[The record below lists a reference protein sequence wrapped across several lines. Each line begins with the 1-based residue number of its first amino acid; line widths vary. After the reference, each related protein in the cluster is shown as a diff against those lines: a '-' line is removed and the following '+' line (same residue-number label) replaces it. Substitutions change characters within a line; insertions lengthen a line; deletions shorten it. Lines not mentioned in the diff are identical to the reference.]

1 MVATRSQTRGRKSH
15 YYVVATNL
23 EAIEILEEGEFDMA
37 SREVLGEISGGS
49 KTKENRNNNPFIDAA
64 FERLGV
70 KKDRRLKLDTNKHIG
85 CGDCNRYYEGKEGCK
100 LHPIYWVENSLARQ
114 GGRRL
119 PYAERTIPPEFFYL
133 SENTIADQGIKAA
146 RKIPVGLIFG
156 PYEGK
161 KTPTEECQN
170 PGYSWH
176 VLIKGKLF
184 TWDAY
189 DKTKGNW
196 LRYVNSPNEMNGGNM
211 LPFQYQDKI
220 YYKTIKVIQKDEEV
234 LVWYGEQYGK
244 ELRNL
249 RASRQ

>member
-15 YYVVATNL
+15 YYVVAANL
-23 EAIEILEEGEFDMA
+23 EAIEILEEGEFDMNN
-37 SREVLGEISGGS
+37 REVLGEIS
-49 KTKENRNNNPFIDAA
+49 DAA
-64 FERLGV
+64 YERLGV
-70 KKDRRLKLDTNKHIG
+70 KKDGRLKFDTNKHIV
-85 CGDCNRYYEGKEGCK
+85 CLDCQAHYKEKEGCK
-100 LHPIYWVENSLARQ
+100 LHPIYWVENSFASQ

-119 PYAERTIPPEFFYL
+119 PYAERTIPPEYFYL
-133 SENTIADQGIKAA
+133 SEDTIAGQGIKAA
-146 RKIPVGLIFG
+146 RKIPVGLVFG
-156 PYEGK
+156 PYKGI
-161 KTPTEECQN
+161 KTPTEECRN

-176 VLIKGKLF
+176 VTIKGKLF
-184 TWDAY
+184 TVDAF

-196 LRYVNSPNEMNGGNM
+196 LRYVNSPNEETGGNM
-211 LPFQYQDKI
+211 IPFQYQEKI